1 MEHFSVDKLPGEGK
15 HMVDNG
21 DQAGRQFGQ
30 YYILQPIGRGALADV
45 YMAEHADT
53 ATKVAIKILHTELSD
68 EEVENFITQAGTISS
83 LRHPHIV
90 RVHDFGIANNRPF
103 LVMDYAPY
111 GSLRQI
117 HPKGT
122 QLPLSTIVSYVKQI
136 ANALQYVHDQNLIH
150 RDIKPHNML
159 LGPEHTILLSDFGIA
174 VVSQNMGYRRLK
186 VQEFEGTILYAAPE
200 QVRGLPRIASDQYAL
215 GVVVYEWLSGD
226 WPFHGTVEEIASQ
239 HTLVPPPL
247 LHEKMPTLAPA
258 VEYVVLKALAKEPQ
272 ERFES
277 VQEFAQALER
287 ASRFEQADMA
297 VRQLTPIPLSP
308 VPLLTKKTSEH
319 GTPSSAALIT
329 YREHTEKIHK
339 LAWSPDGKHIASS
352 SLDETMHIWQALTG
366 SSVLIQ
372 RVNSLQATSIAWSPD
387 GKCIAATSGL
397 ASDTIQIYDAS
408 SGQISTKYANYT
420 DHEESIQALAWSPD
434 GRYMA
439 SAGEDKTVQVWDVT
453 TGRTIHTH
461 RGHSMNVTNVAW
473 SPDSRRIASCSEDK
487 TVQVWDA
494 TNGGNIFVYYAHQ
507 DKVNAVTWSP
517 GSTHIASASEDRTIH
532 VWDASSGRKVLMYS
546 SHDGGVTD
554 VAWAHDGLRIASSSL
569 DETVQIWHVMT
580 GNTLFTYTSHTDWIS
595 SIAWSPDGKYIASG
609 SWDKTIQVWEVK

>member
-1 MEHFSVDKLPGEGK
+1 MESFSVDKLPRKGTQ
-15 HMVDNG
+15 MVDYG
-21 DQAGRQFGQ
+21 DQVDRQLGQ
-30 YYILQPIGRGALADV
+30 YRILQPIGQGGLADV
-45 YMAEHADT
+45 FVAEHADT
-53 ATKVAIKILHTELSD
+53 TAKVAIKVLHTELSD
-68 EEVENFITQAGTISS
+68 EEVENFITQAGTISN

-103 LVMDYAPY
+103 LIMDYAPH
-111 GSLRQI
+111 GSLRHI
-117 HPKGT
+117 HPRGT

-136 ANALQYVHDQNLIH
+136 ADALQYVHDQNLIH

-159 LGPEHTILLSDFGIA
+159 LGPGHEILLSDFGIA
-174 VVSQNMGYRRLK
+174 VVSQSMGYRRQK
-186 VQEFEGTILYAAPE
+186 VQEFEGTIVYAAPE

-239 HTLVPPPL
+239 HTLVPPPP

-287 ASRFEQADMA
+287 ASRFEQVDMG

-308 VPLLTKKTSEH
+308 VPLLTKRSSEH
-319 GTPSSAALIT
+319 GTPSPAALIT

-352 SLDETMHIWQALTG
+352 SLDETIHIWQALTG
-366 SSVLIQ
+366 ASVLIQ
-372 RVNSLQATSIAWSPD
+372 RVNSLQAPSISWSPD
-387 GKCIAATSGL
+387 SKCIAATSGL

-408 SGQISTKYANYT
+408 SGQISPRYANYT

-453 TGRTIHTH
+453 TGRMIYTH

-494 TNGGNIFVYYAHQ
+494 TSGGNIFVYYAHL

-517 GSTHIASASEDRTIH
+517 GSTHVASASEDRTIH

-546 SHDGGVTD
+546 GHDGGVTD
-554 VAWAHDGLRIASSSL
+554 VAWSHDGLRIASSSL

-580 GNTLFTYTSHTDWIS
+580 GNTLFTYTGHTDWVG
-595 SIAWSPDGKYIASG
+595 SIAWSPDEKYIASG
-609 SWDKTIQVWEVK
+609 SWDKTVQVWEVK